1 LNNESTFVPL
11 LLITLLAAI
20 VPVLVGHVGSGRLP
34 IVVGEILAGIAV
46 GQSGLNLITTNPTID
61 FLAQFGFV
69 FLMFLSGLEVDF
81 RALTRER
88 EGDATRS
95 RWQRPVPLATL
106 SFGLT
111 VALAVAI
118 GYGLTA
124 ADLTSNPI
132 LMGLIL
138 SATSLGVVLPV
149 LKERELVVTIYGQT
163 LLLASVISDFATLLL
178 LSFVIAVI
186 SRGFGLDL
194 LLFVVLVAAFVVA
207 ARIGQWAR
215 RVPLLTRIID
225 ELSHATAQIQVRG
238 AFALMVAWVV
248 LAQSLGVEVILGA
261 FLAGAIVSLV
271 SPGYESQLR
280 GKLDAIG
287 YGFFIP
293 IFFIMVGERFD
304 IRALF
309 GSTRGLLLVPI
320 LVFAAYLIRVVAVL
334 PFRTL
339 FSWRETFGA
348 MVLLT
353 SQLSLTVAAAAIA
366 LQLGIISPAV
376 NSAIILVAIVT
387 CTLSPLLFS
396 LILPRSSSQRRDGVI
411 VLGTDQLAVLLGER
425 VRAAGEQV
433 TFLGHSLGQL
443 AHLKAEGFRAVIGKP
458 SDIEVLEEAGAPT
471 ARALVAVSQTAEGV
485 LDVCRLATE
494 RFAIPDVIARADDP
508 EQVRELQSFGVR
520 VVQPVMATAL
530 GLEGALYFPAAFNM
544 LTDKSGVVELLD
556 VPLTNPLLAGRRLRS
571 VRLPGNALVLGV
583 RRAGE
588 VVIPHGDTALERGD
602 MLMLV
607 GSPDSLR
614 EARPWLTYGI
624 RVPIGDVPSR
634 SAYPTNSK
642 EEA

>member
-1 LNNESTFVPL
+1 MNNESTFVPL

-20 VPVLVGHVGSGRLP
+20 VPVLVGHFGSGRLP
-34 IVVGEILAGIAV
+34 IVVGEILAGIVV
-46 GQSGLNLITTNPTID
+46 GQSGLNLITTNATID

-88 EGDATRS
+88 EGDAQRS
-95 RWQRPVPLATL
+95 RWQRPIPLASL

-111 VALAVAI
+111 VVLAVAI
-118 GYGLTA
+118 GYGLSTA
-124 ADLTSNPI
+124 GLTRSPI

-178 LSFVIAVI
+178 LSFVIAVL
-186 SRGFGLDL
+186 SRGLGLDL

-207 ARIGQWAR
+207 AKVGQWAR

-225 ELSHATAQIQVRG
+225 DLSHATAQIQVRG

-261 FLAGAIVSLV
+261 FLAGAIVSLI

-309 GSTRGLLLVPI
+309 GSPHGLLLVPI
-320 LVFAAYLIRVVAVL
+320 LVLAAYLIRVVAIL
-334 PFRTL
+334 PLRAL
-339 FSWRETFGA
+339 FSWRETVA
-348 MVLLT
+348 AIVLLT

-366 LQLGIISPAV
+366 LELGIISAAV

-387 CTLSPLLFS
+387 CTVSPLLFS
-396 LILPRSSSQRRDGVI
+396 LILPRPEAKRRDGVI

-433 TFLGHSLGQL
+433 TFLGHSLEQL
-443 AHLKAEGFRAVIGKP
+443 EHLKEEGFRAVVGKP
-458 SDIEVLEEAGAPT
+458 SDIEVLAEAGAPT
-471 ARALVAVSQTAEGV
+471 ARALVAVSQNAEAV
-485 LDVCRLATE
+485 LDVCRLASE
-494 RFAIPDVIARADDP
+494 RYAIPDVIARADDP
-508 EQVRELQSFGVR
+508 EQVRELQTLGVR

-530 GLEGALYFPAAFNM
+530 SLEGALYFPSAFNM
-544 LTDKSGVVELLD
+544 MTDKSGVVELLD

-588 VVIPHGDTALERGD
+588 VVVPHGDTVLERGD

-607 GSPDSLR
+607 GSPEALR

-624 RVPIGDVPSR
+624 QPAADDAPSR
-634 SAYPTNSK
+634 GAYPTKS
-642 EEA
+642 